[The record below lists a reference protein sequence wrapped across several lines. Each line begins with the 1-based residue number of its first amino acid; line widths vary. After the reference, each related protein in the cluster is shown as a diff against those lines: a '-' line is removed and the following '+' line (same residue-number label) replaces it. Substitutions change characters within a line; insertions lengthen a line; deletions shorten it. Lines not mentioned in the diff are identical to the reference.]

1 MAKKNDLRDV
11 AQTLFMQG
19 YSQKEIAKKLGK
31 VEQTVSRWSK
41 EGNWKTKKTN
51 ILTSKDS
58 RLSELYEELAEFNR
72 MIKSKEGFK
81 VATHTEALVRRM
93 LVNDIVSLETLKAGV
108 DPAQVKQ
115 LQDKKRK
122 EVEQAILNDQ
132 A

>member
-1 MAKKNDLRDV
+1 MAKNDIRDV

-41 EGNWKTKKTN
+41 EGNWKTQKTN
-51 ILTSKDS
+51 ILMSKDS
-58 RLSELYEELAEFNR
+58 RLSELYEELNEFNR
-72 MIKSKEGFK
+72 MIKSKESFK
-81 VATHTEALVRRM
+81 VATHNEALVRRM
-93 LVNDIVSLETLKAGV
+93 LINDIVALETLKAGI

-115 LQDKKRK
+115 LQEKKRK